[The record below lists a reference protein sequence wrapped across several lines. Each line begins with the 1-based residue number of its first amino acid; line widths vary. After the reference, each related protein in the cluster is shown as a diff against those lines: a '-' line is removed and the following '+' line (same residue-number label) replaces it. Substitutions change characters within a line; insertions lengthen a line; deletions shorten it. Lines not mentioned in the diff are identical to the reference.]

1 MSKLIEIINSNPMLK
16 RLQNMVEYGMS
27 TADLK
32 LLLQHL
38 CAFEVEGTA
47 VTADQLSQFRK
58 QVADDMSA
66 KDCSNRDVL
75 EMSNVL
81 AIYSM
86 ATVAVQPE
94 ATPTDDI
101 DISWAGKFYDC
112 ARTIKDTELQSL
124 WSKIFAKELMKPNS
138 FFKRTLDVFAKADKF
153 EIDWFYEVTKYVYD
167 QACVPEFILFDNKFY
182 PFNQF
187 QTLIDAGFVNSNS
200 GSISYHSAST
210 LHFANAEV
218 NIDVPKPPFGFS
230 IYTLTD
236 AGAQLIDLQSDAATD
251 DFLTK
256 LKEVLERNGLAKV
269 TSIDRK

>member
-1 MSKLIEIINSNPMLK
+1 MLK
-16 RLQNMVEYGMS
+16 RLHNMVEYGMN

-32 LLLQHL
+32 LLYQHL

-47 VTADQLSQFRK
+47 VTAEHLSQFRK
-58 QVADDMSA
+58 RVSDDMSA
-66 KDCSNRDVL
+66 RDCSSRDVL

-81 AIYSM
+81 AIYCIT
-86 ATVAVQPE
+86 AVAVQPE
-94 ATPTDDI
+94 ASPDQEI
-101 DISWAGKFYDC
+101 DVSWAGKFYDC
-112 ARTIKDTELQSL
+112 ARIINDNDLQSL
-124 WSKIFAKELMKPNS
+124 WGKILAKELMKPNS

-153 EIDWFYEVTKYVYD
+153 EIDWFYDVTKYVYD

-187 QTLIDAGFVNSNS
+187 QTLIDVGFVNSNS

-210 LHFANAEV
+210 LHFTNADV

-236 AGAQLIDLQSDAATD
+236 AGAQVIDLRPDAVTE

-256 LKEVLERNGLAKV
+256 LKEVIERNGLAKV

>member
-1 MSKLIEIINSNPMLK
+1 
-16 RLQNMVEYGMS
+16 MVEYGMR
-27 TADLK
+27 TAELK
-32 LLLQHL
+32 LLIQHL
-38 CAFEVEGTA
+38 CAFEIEGTA
-47 VTADQLSQFRK
+47 VTAEYLSQLKK
-58 QVADDMSA
+58 QVADDMSDR
-66 KDCSNRDVL
+66 DCSSRDVL

-81 AIYSM
+81 AIYCM
-86 ATVAVQPE
+86 TAVAVQPE
-94 ATPTDDI
+94 VSPSQDI
-101 DISWAGKFYDC
+101 DISWAGQFYDC
-112 ARTIKDTELQSL
+112 ARTINDTELQSL
-124 WSKIFAKELMKPNS
+124 WGKILAKELMKPNS

-153 EIDWFYEVTKYVYD
+153 EIDWFYEIAKYVYD

-210 LHFANAEV
+210 LHFTNVDV
-218 NIDVPKPPFGFS
+218 NLDVPKPPFGFS

-236 AGAQLIDLQSDAATD
+236 AGAQLIDLRSDAATE
-251 DFLTK
+251 DFLIK